1 VDGRIAYWVRHQET
15 SNTPQ
20 FFTWDTKTN
29 SPLAT
34 HTPQGDGPW
43 DGVELLG
50 VDAAGSGYWK
60 TSLSD
65 DYLTRW
71 DIRTNTLHPTHLA
84 YDTMQGPETFDGV
97 MPWMHPGEK
106 YRSPDGTKEVFTD
119 SVPSDSPSDCCV
131 DQLRV
136 RPVGP
141 SKSLDPKDVITLPLP
156 KPNPATRF
164 TLGDGEG
171 DEWVWWESNE
181 SVLVSIDGDRI
192 PYLVRCSS
200 TGGACQRVAELGPFT
215 PRTDGVRPNWSRNWG
230 FALAPLSQ

>member
-1 VDGRIAYWVRHQET
+1 
-15 SNTPQ
+15 
-20 FFTWDTKTN
+20 
-29 SPLAT
+29 
-34 HTPQGDGPW
+34 
-43 DGVELLG
+43 LG

-65 DYLTRW
+65 DYLTRG
-71 DIRTNTLHPTHLA
+71 DIRTNTLHPTDLA

-97 MPWMHPGEK
+97 KPWMHPGEE

-156 KPNPATRF
+156 KPSPDTRF

-171 DEWVWWESNE
+171 DDWVWWG
-181 SVLVSIDGDRI
+181 V
-192 PYLVRCSS
+192 
-200 TGGACQRVAELGPFT
+200 QRVSPGERRRRSHSLPGALLLHGRGLPT
-215 PRTDGVRPNWSRNWG
+215 RCRARPLYPRTDGVRPDWSRNWG
-230 FALAPLSQ
+230 FALAALSQ